1 MRRAIQLLVL
11 VLIVLSVKACGVN
24 ESYDRLK
31 AGSRWV
37 AKTVGF

>member
-11 VLIVLSVKACGVN
+11 VAVVVSVRACGVN

-31 AGSRWV
+31 DASSWV
-37 AKTVGF
+37 KTKVGL